1 MTTVEKIQRA
11 YAADAK
17 SLPKWEELSAE
28 MREAFIR
35 VFAAGRLDAQTP
47 RPR

>member
-1 MTTVEKIQRA
+1 MTTLEKIRRA
-11 YAADAK
+11 YAGDTK
-17 SLPKWEELSAE
+17 DLPKWEELSAE

-35 VFAAGRLDAQTP
+35 VFAAGQLDAER